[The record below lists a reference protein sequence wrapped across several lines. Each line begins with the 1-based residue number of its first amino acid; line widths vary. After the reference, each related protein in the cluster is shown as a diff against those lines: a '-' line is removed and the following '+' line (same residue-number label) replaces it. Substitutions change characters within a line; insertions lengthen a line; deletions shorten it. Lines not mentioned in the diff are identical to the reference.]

1 MNKQKRY
8 ALAAERIAARRRDAE
23 MEQEQRTMEIYRQLP
38 ETIEIDR
45 CLRDACLNLLQPAE
59 NAEDKAARMLMIQRR
74 TEEARRMMES
84 VLEAHGFPAD
94 YLDIHYTCT
103 HCNDTGLC
111 GGTRCSCF
119 IEELGRI
126 GAEELSSHV
135 SLSQYGF
142 DRFSMVYYR
151 DLPAEDYRKMQRI
164 FDFCKEY
171 ADGFCAAST
180 SILMCGKT
188 GLGKTHLS
196 LSIVDVVL
204 QKGFSVIYDS
214 AGRLLHRVEQEH
226 FGRATAGESDT
237 LSQLLQCDLLV
248 LDDFGTEF
256 STSFT
261 RSAIYTIINERL
273 NARKPMI
280 INTNLTLEEIQ
291 KGYGDRIVS
300 RLFASC
306 KWLDFIGSDIRLR
319 KMMEAP
325 HGENG
330 L

>member
-8 ALAAERIAARRRDAE
+8 ALAAERIAARRRNAE
-23 MEQEQRTMEIYRQLP
+23 MQQEQRTMEIYRQLP
-38 ETIEIDR
+38 ETVEIDR
-45 CLRDACLNLLQPAE
+45 CLRDACMNLLQPAE
-59 NAEDKAARMLMIQRR
+59 NVEEKATRMAMIRRR
-74 TEEARRMMES
+74 TEEARHMMES
-84 VLEAHGFPAD
+84 VLEANGYPAD
-94 YLDIHYTCT
+94 YLDIRYTCPQ
-103 HCNDTGLC
+103 CSDTGLC

-119 IEELGRI
+119 VAELGRI
-126 GAEELSSHV
+126 GAEELSSRV

-142 DRFSMVYYR
+142 DRFSMAYYR
-151 DLPAEDYRKMQRI
+151 DLTAENYQKMQRI

-171 ADGFCAAST
+171 AADFSMT
-180 SILMCGKT
+180 SPSVLMCGKT

-226 FGRATAGESDT
+226 FGKGSAEESDT

-256 STSFT
+256 STTFT
-261 RSAIYTIINERL
+261 RSALYTVINERL
-273 NARKPMI
+273 NACKPMI

-291 KGYGDRIVS
+291 RDYGDRIVS

-306 KWLDFIGSDIRLR
+306 KWLDFVGSDIRLR
-319 KMMEAP
+319 KMMESSVR
-325 HGENG
+325 
-330 L
+330 